1 MTAAPRA
8 RRRRA
13 RAGLWLALAAGAGSA
28 WGTAACGPAPEAP
41 SRPVVVVSVVPYA
54 WLVERV
60 AGDLVECVVM
70 IPPGASPAAYEPTL
84 DERRALERASLYV
97 KVGHSHFPFEAAWL
111 DRLLEERPELPV
123 VDGSPGPERI
133 EDDPHVWLSP
143 ARMATTARAVA
154 EALAARLP
162 EHAEALRVGES
173 AVLAEIAATEERVRV
188 TLAPARGRTFVVL
201 HPAWGQLAHEYGL
214 VQLAIQHGNRE
225 PDPRRLEEVIARAR
239 ALGVGVVF
247 VQPQFDPAS
256 ARVVAEAIG
265 ARVETLDP
273 LAPDWPANLVHAA
286 ERLAAEAR
294 G

>member
-1 MTAAPRA
+1 
-8 RRRRA
+8 
-13 RAGLWLALAAGAGSA
+13 LLLALAVGVASA
-28 WGTAACGPAPEAP
+28 PGTAGCGPAAEAP
-41 SRPVVVVSVVPYA
+41 ARPIVAVSVVPYA

-60 AGDLVECVVM
+60 AGNLVECVVM
-70 IPPGASPAAYEPTL
+70 IPPGASPATHEPTL
-84 DERRALERASLYV
+84 AERRALERAALYV
-97 KVGHSHFPFEAAWL
+97 KVGHSHFPFERAWL
-111 DRLLEERPELPV
+111 DRLLEERPDLPV

-133 EDDPHVWLSP
+133 EDDPHVWVSP
-143 ARMATTARAVA
+143 ARMAETARAVA
-154 EALAARLP
+154 DALVARLP

-201 HPAWGQLAHEYGL
+201 HPAWGHLAREYGL

-225 PDPRRLEEVIARAR
+225 PDARRLSEVIERSR
-239 ALGVGVVF
+239 ALGVEVIFG
-247 VQPQFDPAS
+247 QPHFDPAG

-265 ARVETLDP
+265 ARVEILDP
-273 LAPDWPANLVHAA
+273 LARDWPANLTHVA